1 MVSSGPCKNAGR
13 PGHYVTAMPASTTST
28 AAAASGT
35 SSGASSNLGRR
46 TAALISA
53 VAVATSSFLPANT
66 SLGPAPVMAFST
78 NGRISTTS
86 SGRGRMANHGINND
100 GGAFGGRQIG
110 ATSFI
115 TQRSGSRRRHN
126 AARENFV
133 AKSASSLS
141 MIAKSGGKEIL
152 TTEQFEAD
160 VLSPDLTE
168 RPVLVFYS
176 APWCGPCRLVRCLKS
191 PESTDWN

>member
-1 MVSSGPCKNAGR
+1 MLSSDPCENADR
-13 PGHYVTAMPASTTST
+13 PGHHVTAMPASA

-35 SSGASSNLGRR
+35 SSGATSNVARR
-46 TAALISA
+46 TTALVSA
-53 VAVATSSFLPANT
+53 VALATSSFLPANT

-78 NGRISTTS
+78 NGRISTSS
-86 SGRGRMANHGINND
+86 SGRGRMINRGINNS
-100 GGAFGGRQIG
+100 GGAFGGREIG
-110 ATSFI
+110 ATSFV
-115 TQRSGSRRRHN
+115 TQRTGSRRRHVVTGK
-126 AARENFV
+126 NF
-133 AKSASSLS
+133 APNSASALS

-176 APWCGPCRLVRCLKS
+176 APWCGPCRLVRTRSILECY
-191 PESTDWN
+191 D